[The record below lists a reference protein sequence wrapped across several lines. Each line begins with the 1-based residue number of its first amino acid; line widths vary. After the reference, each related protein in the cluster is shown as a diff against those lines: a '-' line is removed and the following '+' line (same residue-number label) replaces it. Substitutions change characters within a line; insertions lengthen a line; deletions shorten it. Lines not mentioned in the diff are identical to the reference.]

1 MIHMAGC
8 GGPVAT
14 GSIQTFPVTFWSDPH
29 LLSLQSFASLPDP
42 EQARRRARGAD
53 LLAQSRG
60 ASRTRARLELLGT
73 AVVEDPG
80 LAGAW
85 LDLASLL
92 RWVGEDARTDIA
104 LVRAA
109 EAIASPNG
117 PVGIDKLQ
125 ALNRRLSLLRAWYHY
140 DRGEW
145 RLGYRWA
152 KTFYDQEP
160 GDDAARVITG
170 LLEARLGNAGKAWAI
185 ANDIRRTDSFATEP
199 DWINACVETARGLDR
214 AALSFVLGLRP
225 RGEFQTE
232 CWNDMA
238 LIAERLGE
246 WSFAERWYRE
256 ARASLPLNDPESLGQ
271 IDHARLG
278 PGPRSSAMP
287 VWLGLQGA
295 YVTGS
300 LSSYT
305 AMARERFRAAASGPD
320 RDKWAG
326 ETVNAAGIC
335 LRLGL
340 DELGARKARGLV
352 FAATDNRNLAL
363 SDLRRAA
370 QESRELGRPDAEVEA
385 ALGHQLIL
393 AEDFPAALSHLQDA
407 VALDPAQART
417 WSDLGLVQVTLGDQ
431 EAADRALSRAIE
443 LDPTL
448 AVAWFNRGLMA
459 MHQGDRERAE
469 ADLTEAARLAPDNSD
484 IARLL
489 EKLQGARSDR

>member
-1 MIHMAGC
+1 
-8 GGPVAT
+8 
-14 GSIQTFPVTFWSDPH
+14 
-29 LLSLQSFASLPDP
+29 
-42 EQARRRARGAD
+42 
-53 LLAQSRG
+53 
-60 ASRTRARLELLGT
+60 
-73 AVVEDPG
+73 
-80 LAGAW
+80 
-85 LDLASLL
+85 
-92 RWVGEDARTDIA
+92 
-104 LVRAA
+104 
-109 EAIASPNG
+109 
-117 PVGIDKLQ
+117 
-125 ALNRRLSLLRAWYHY
+125 
-140 DRGEW
+140 
-145 RLGYRWA
+145 
-152 KTFYDQEP
+152 
-160 GDDAARVITG
+160 
-170 LLEARLGNAGKAWAI
+170 
-185 ANDIRRTDSFATEP
+185 
-199 DWINACVETARGLDR
+199 
-214 AALSFVLGLRP
+214 
-225 RGEFQTE
+225 
-232 CWNDMA
+232 
-238 LIAERLGE
+238 
-246 WSFAERWYRE
+246 
-256 ARASLPLNDPESLGQ
+256 
-271 IDHARLG
+271 
-278 PGPRSSAMP
+278 MP